1 MQPSNPN
8 NPCYF
13 GRMSNPLDKIHI
25 NAFII
30 TPNPSAD
37 QFEIIFKDEFKHEV
51 FIEVYDVLGKKII
64 NTAFSKRVKNSFVNL
79 DYYPKGVY
87 FLRIIV
93 GNSIINKKLIKK

>member
-1 MQPSNPN
+1 MQPSNTN

-13 GRMSNPLDKIHI
+13 GRIITPLYKIDI
-25 NAFII
+25 DAFII

-51 FIEVYDVLGKKII
+51 FCEVYDVMGKNLI
-64 NTAFSKRVKNSFVNL
+64 NTAISTRVKNSFVNL
-79 DYYPKGVY
+79 DNYPKGVY
-87 FLRIIV
+87 FLRITV

>member
-13 GRMSNPLDKIHI
+13 GRMSNPLDKSDID
-25 NAFII
+25 AFII

-37 QFEIIFKDEFKHEV
+37 QFEIIFKDELEQEV

-64 NTAFSKRVKNSFVNL
+64 NTAIGKRVKNSFVNL
-79 DYYPKGVY
+79 DNYPKGVY
-87 FLRIIV
+87 FLRITM